1 MSAGDIL
8 RSRQALASGVGTT
21 TRRNQVLPFA
31 ALATT
36 IPARV
41 GKYDPGS
48 PPVIIETPV
57 CLSSHWWTQQYS
69 GSWMDHTAWH
79 AASDTVV
86 SSDGIVRL
94 QVKWPRRTT
103 FEAGRPSLSFGP
115 IHVNFSAPATAAYAE
130 PAAGGSDIQILE
142 SAHSTREWHPKQ
154 TARLYPQRLLA
165 CVQRLKAI
173 KLNQG
178 AYSFFWNFK
187 TDGDSGVTGTSPCC
201 LNRTGNET
209 ILTDREFAND
219 GTAQPRKRLKRFR
232 LVTDSG
238 LGEVRLTLA
247 PWGILPATT
256 NKHTALLNNVAG
268 ADEANSG
275 NCTDLSKLL
284 SVGQPYHGLCTRTGI
299 RTPDSSAAVATPI
312 GYSSPS
318 HGHTRYFKH
327 PSAPGTP
334 AAGLLPPDYAS
345 AGYEFRDDVILSSHG
360 RYSPSSSGEL
370 SSTQWLHVGDDGL
383 VRILGAVRVSG
394 TNSSDTFE
402 IRNYGEFSLDVA
414 PVSLGVLATVT
425 VTTTD
430 AYANS
435 VTAAGAQKRTYTG
448 STDYQYYSGG
458 VSSGTVQHAVTK
470 IKTNDIWR
478 VQASPDGRQIA
489 LMRGFFKINYGIGSD
504 KTLHTM
510 DVEDV
515 DTGFCSAGFILT
527 IATVNVSG
535 ALAVSAPVDVYQ
547 WARVRTYPADLV
559 ETRTNHVSFSVES
572 GRWWQTIT
580 GTAHYTGG
588 VCTSINCVNFTY
600 KTDGTLKLWTIEYDY
615 TSPLDYPDSAHTS
628 FFDTGVPSTDPQPAP
643 TVAEGSVYSTIT
655 DVNAMLWPSL
665 QHVATRFA
673 DLSGSPRHAMAIRIT
688 NNVLQAYVMWVGGST
703 SYELLTPV
711 AMHGLS
717 AVFPVYYGASFVR
730 YLSYNPKTHALM
742 GNGSITGAISWI

>member
-8 RSRQALASGVGTT
+8 RSRQALASGVGMT

-115 IHVNFSAPATAAYAE
+115 IHINFSAPATAAYAE

-187 TDGDSGVTGTSPCC
+187 TDGDSGVTGSSPCC

-247 PWGILPATT
+247 PWGLLPATT

-318 HGHTRYFKH
+318 NGHTRYFKH

-345 AGYEFRDDVILSSHG
+345 AGYEFRDDVILSNHG
-360 RYSPSSSGEL
+360 RYSPTSSGEL

-394 TNSSDTFE
+394 DNSSDTFE
-402 IRNYGEFSLDVA
+402 IRNYGEFTLDVA

-425 VTTTD
+425 ITTTD
-430 AYANS
+430 AHANS
-435 VTAAGAQKRTYTG
+435 VTATGSQKRTYTG

-458 VSSGTVQHAVTK
+458 VSSGAVQHSVTK

-489 LMRGFFKINYGIGSD
+489 LMRGFFESFFGGSGITRYGD
-504 KTLHTM
+504 Y
-510 DVEDV
+510 
-515 DTGFCSAGFILT
+515 DTGFCRSGAILT
-527 IATVNVSG
+527 VATVDISG
-535 ALAVSAPVDVYQ
+535 ALAVSAPTDVFQ
-547 WARVRTYPADLV
+547 WANSTIYDGLV
-559 ETRTNHVSFSVES
+559 ETRINHVGFNVVA
-572 GRWWQTIT
+572 GKWRQWGT
-580 GTAHYTGG
+580 GTATYSGG
-588 VCTSINCVNFTY
+588 GGTETDCLGFTY
-600 KTDGTLKLWTIEYDY
+600 KSDGSLHLWTVERDFTTPPDY
-615 TSPLDYPDSAHTS
+615 ADTAHNS
-628 FFDTGVPSTDPQPAP
+628 GFDTGVPSTDPQPAP
-643 TVAEGSVYSTIT
+643 TIVEGSVYFTTS
-655 DVNAMLWPSL
+655 VVGSMLMPNMGHPGDRL
-665 QHVATRFA
+665 TG
-673 DLSGSPRHAMAIRIT
+673 LTGSYLNAMAIRLT
-688 NNVLQAYVMWVGGST
+688 NNVLQAYVLWVGGST

-711 AMHGLS
+711 AMYGLS
-717 AVFPVYYGASFVR
+717 AVFPVYYGASFIR

>member
-1 MSAGDIL
+1 MSAGELL
-8 RSRQALASGVGTT
+8 RSRLALASGVGST
-21 TRRNQVLPFA
+21 TRRNRVLPFA

-48 PPVIIETPV
+48 PPVIIETPA

-86 SSDGIVRL
+86 SSDGVVRL

-187 TDGDSGVTGTSPCC
+187 TDGDAGVTGTSPCC

-219 GTAQPRKRLKRFR
+219 GTAQPRKRAKRFR

-247 PWGILPATT
+247 PWGLLPATT
-256 NKHTALLNNVAG
+256 NKYTALLNNVSG

-275 NCTDLSKLL
+275 NCTDLSRLL
-284 SVGQPYHGLCTRTGI
+284 SVGQPYHGLCTSTGI
-299 RTPDSSAAVATPI
+299 RTPDSSAAAATPF
-312 GYSSPS
+312 GYSSPNN
-318 HGHTRYFKH
+318 GHTRYFKH

-334 AAGLLPPDYAS
+334 ASDLLPPDYAS

-360 RYSPSSSGEL
+360 RYAPSSSGEL
-370 SSTQWLHVGDDGL
+370 SSSQWLHVGDDGL

-394 TNSSDTFE
+394 NNASDTFE
-402 IRNYGEFSLDVA
+402 IRNYGEFALDTA

-425 VTTTD
+425 ITTTD

-435 VTAAGAQKRTYTG
+435 ITASSNERRTYTG
-448 STDYQYYSGG
+448 STDYQYMSGSTPTG
-458 VSSGTVQHAVTK
+458 AIQHVVTK
-470 IKTNDIWR
+470 IRTCDTWR
-478 VQASPDGRQIA
+478 VQASPNGRQIA
-489 LMRGFFKINYGIGSD
+489 LMRGFFGASINPTGD
-504 KTLHTM
+504 Q
-510 DVEDV
+510 
-515 DTGFCSAGFILT
+515 DTGLSRAGVILT
-527 IATVNVSG
+527 VATVDISG
-535 ALAVSAPVDVYQ
+535 ALAVSAPADVFQ
-547 WARVRTYPADLV
+547 WAKSTIYDGLV
-559 ETRTNHVSFSVES
+559 ETRINHVGFDVVA
-572 GRWWQTIT
+572 GKWWQWGT
-580 GTAHYTGG
+580 GTATYAGG
-588 VCTSINCVNFTY
+588 GGTETNCLGFTY
-600 KTDGTLKLWTIEYDY
+600 KTDGTLHLWTVARSY
-615 TSPLDYPDSAHTS
+615 TTPPNYPDVAHNS
-628 FFDTGVPSTDPQPAP
+628 GFDTGVPSTDPQPSP
-643 TVAEGSVYSTIT
+643 TIVEGSVYFTTSVVASMLMPVMGHSG
-655 DVNAMLWPSL
+655 DVLTGL
-665 QHVATRFA
+665 T
-673 DLSGSPRHAMAIRIT
+673 GSYLNAMAIRLT
-688 NNVLQAYVMWVGGST
+688 NNVLQAYVYWVGGST
-703 SYELLTPV
+703 TYELLTPV
-711 AMHGLS
+711 AMHSLAS
-717 AVFPVYYGASFVR
+717 IFPTYYGASFVR

-742 GNGSITGAISWI
+742 GNGAITGAISWI

>member
-1 MSAGDIL
+1 
-8 RSRQALASGVGTT
+8 
-21 TRRNQVLPFA
+21 
-31 ALATT
+31 
-36 IPARV
+36 
-41 GKYDPGS
+41 
-48 PPVIIETPV
+48 
-57 CLSSHWWTQQYS
+57 
-69 GSWMDHTAWH
+69 
-79 AASDTVV
+79 
-86 SSDGIVRL
+86 
-94 QVKWPRRTT
+94 
-103 FEAGRPSLSFGP
+103 
-115 IHVNFSAPATAAYAE
+115 
-130 PAAGGSDIQILE
+130 
-142 SAHSTREWHPKQ
+142 
-154 TARLYPQRLLA
+154 
-165 CVQRLKAI
+165 
-173 KLNQG
+173 
-178 AYSFFWNFK
+178 
-187 TDGDSGVTGTSPCC
+187 
-201 LNRTGNET
+201 
-209 ILTDREFAND
+209 
-219 GTAQPRKRLKRFR
+219 
-232 LVTDSG
+232 
-238 LGEVRLTLA
+238 VRLTLA

-489 LMRGFFKINYGIGSD
+489 LMRGIFKINYGIGSD
-504 KTLHTM
+504 KTLSTM
-510 DVEDV
+510 DIEDV

-572 GRWWQTIT
+572 GHWWQTIT

-588 VCTSINCVNFTY
+588 VCTSINCVGFTY

-615 TSPLDYPDSAHTS
+615 TSPSDYPDSAHTS

-655 DVNAMLWPSL
+655 DVNAMLEPSL
-665 QHVATRFA
+665 QHVTTRFA

-730 YLSYNPKTHALM
+730 YLSYNPKTQALM